1 MMASQF
7 LKGLDQ
13 LRPNIISK
21 PNNWSKTISQAAK
34 NISNV
39 IGSETKTMQY
49 RYWQKIVDYLESK
62 NSKLRTQDPRPRHWQ
77 TFAVGRSH
85 FYIESTELENF
96 KHFQKTILQLPIRDS

>member
-1 MMASQF
+1 
-7 LKGLDQ
+7 
-13 LRPNIISK
+13 
-21 PNNWSKTISQAAK
+21 
-34 NISNV
+34 
-39 IGSETKTMQY
+39 MQY